1 MREARACPPHGGACQ
16 NTRDAAVSGEHLPRH
31 GRPPQSRALS
41 PEHERCAR
49 IPPPSK
55 GSERLL
61 RPGAAASCFLP
72 TPHTLPTGQRARDS
86 ASALTIGYALNPHPL
101 THTDCTSRSPPV
113 VALLLV
119 PEVRVVLPPQP
130 VAVAEEVA
138 GGAREHA
145 VRRQLC
151 GLQELR
157 RQQGRSAATGARA
170 FGLLGASDSAH
181 SRAITIMS

>member
-1 MREARACPPHGGACQ
+1 MRDARAYPRRPKGASVCCAPALPP
-16 NTRDAAVSGEHLPRH
+16 
-31 GRPPQSRALS
+31 
-41 PEHERCAR
+41 
-49 IPPPSK
+49 
-55 GSERLL
+55 
-61 RPGAAASCFLP
+61 AASSPTPLNFTARLP
-72 TPHTLPTGQRARDS
+72 HVTACVPPHTLPTGQRARDS